1 VQQLKALEG
10 LSGAAGVDAAW
21 WDTVL
26 GELLQEL
33 QLQLPAS
40 VAHLCLGSTK
50 TQGQIRMQLGA
61 LLPACEHPERA
72 QQGGLKRRVQYQALG
87 TNGPAYK
94 PTQAAYQASGTLF
107 RACFGQQL

>member
-1 VQQLKALEG
+1 MQQLKALVG

-26 GELLQEL
+26 RKLLQEL

-40 VAHLCLGSTK
+40 VAQLCLGSTK
-50 TQGQIRMQLGA
+50 AQGQIRMHLGA
-61 LLPACEHPERA
+61 LLPASEDPERA
-72 QQGGLKRRVQYQALG
+72 QQGGLKRRLHPKLH
-87 TNGPAYK
+87 TNPAYK
-94 PTQAAYQASGTLF
+94 PTQAAYQASGKLF